1 MREGE
6 YPIKESLSALAR
18 RLRTTPGQMR
28 FASATTAL
36 MTIVV
41 SVAAIAVLH
50 TRHDATQSLASVAQ
64 PSLVHASNA
73 YANFSDADATA
84 SIAFLTGDLDLLYR
98 RDRYISDL
106 SKATAELAAI
116 SQTSGERSEIEPS
129 ILVINQNLP
138 TYTGLVDTA
147 RSNNRQGFPVGAAY
161 LRQASETMRTTI
173 LPAVLSIYRA
183 EAGKL
188 GVAYDSGRSQTGPLF
203 LLVIAAALILFMI
216 GVQFWLAGRTH
227 RMLNLGWLAA
237 TMVTAVVAIAVGLVI
252 TSNTDGLQSA
262 RKRGSDTT
270 AELSAA
276 RILALR
282 AQADESLALI
292 ARGSG
297 TSFAQDIEEVAKRLR
312 NDNRSGIAWQ
322 VQSTLRDLDRD
333 AYAKALGAELAAF
346 LKEHKEIVDH
356 ENAGQF
362 REAIEQTSQGE
373 VPHLDLAVRVL
384 DNEITE
390 SQRRFTAAITSASF
404 DAPAVY
410 FGVTLGAVLI
420 CASIG
425 VGIYPRLREYR

>member
-1 MREGE
+1 
-6 YPIKESLSALAR
+6 
-18 RLRTTPGQMR
+18 
-28 FASATTAL
+28 
-36 MTIVV
+36 
-41 SVAAIAVLH
+41 
-50 TRHDATQSLASVAQ
+50 
-64 PSLVHASNA
+64 
-73 YANFSDADATA
+73 
-84 SIAFLTGDLDLLYR
+84 
-98 RDRYISDL
+98 
-106 SKATAELAAI
+106 
-116 SQTSGERSEIEPS
+116 
-129 ILVINQNLP
+129 
-138 TYTGLVDTA
+138 
-147 RSNNRQGFPVGAAY
+147 
-161 LRQASETMRTTI
+161 
-173 LPAVLSIYRA
+173 
-183 EAGKL
+183 
-188 GVAYDSGRSQTGPLF
+188 
-203 LLVIAAALILFMI
+203 
-216 GVQFWLAGRTH
+216 
-227 RMLNLGWLAA
+227 MLNLGWLAA

-346 LKEHKEIVDH
+346 LQEHKEIVDH
-356 ENAGQF
+356 ENEGQF

-390 SQRRFTAAITSASF
+390 SQRRFTTAITSASF